1 MKLPPNASKDQ
12 VLLMNE
18 QAHKVI
24 ARQAGKPPV
33 KNKQKLPKMV
43 VKKLPKT
50 FQGADVIRGRGMNNE
65 VFDSLIERKALDQFD
80 ATRETFLVLD
90 NRALDHGGGGE
101 VRCFADRS
109 SAIRYARAMAHGNVD
124 QRVLRVRGQI
134 LVVATDNEL

>member
-1 MKLPPNASKDQ
+1 VKLPPNASKDQ

-18 QAHKVI
+18 RAHKVI
-24 ARQAGKPPV
+24 ARQAETLA
-33 KNKQKLPKMV
+33 KNKPNLPKAV

-65 VFDSLIERKALDQFD
+65 VFESLIKRKALDQFD

-90 NRALDHGGGGE
+90 NRALEHGGGGE

-109 SAIRYARAMAHGNVD
+109 SAIRYARGLAHGNVD
-124 QRVLRVRGQI
+124 QRVLRVCGQI
-134 LVVATDNEL
+134 LVVATENEL